1 VFLSNKFIPYF
12 WYLCVYVNTQ
22 KNIKGS
28 LDESELG
35 ILFHVM
41 TRLRFMFFSI
51 LFALIERILS
61 LVNHVKTKPI
71 SPKQWLLRKGCW
83 QNKQRQE
90 AKPAKWHGHL
100 SLNCERYH
108 TINGVCRQRYINV
121 LSNGNVIQTFMFTL
135 HMKIWKRNYT

>member
-1 VFLSNKFIPYF
+1 
-12 WYLCVYVNTQ
+12 VYVNTQ

-71 SPKQWLLRKGCW
+71 SPKQ
-83 QNKQRQE
+83 
-90 AKPAKWHGHL
+90 
-100 SLNCERYH
+100 
-108 TINGVCRQRYINV
+108 
-121 LSNGNVIQTFMFTL
+121 
-135 HMKIWKRNYT
+135 